1 MFKGEIMSTDKF
13 KGKKIYIAYGSN
25 LHIEQMQERCKDA
38 ELLGTAKLENHCLEY
53 KGAPGRAYLT
63 ISQSIGEYLP
73 IAVWLTSASDDLA
86 LDEYEDYPELYY
98 KTSYQVKF
106 DKVFPDFVK
115 EFKQGDAINAYT
127 YVMQEDKVPARPTD
141 EYIEVCKA
149 GYNNFGF
156 DKKILDEAL
165 EKLG

>member
-1 MFKGEIMSTDKF
+1 MVDKF
-13 KGKKIYIAYGSN
+13 KDKKIYIAYGSN
-25 LHIEQMQERCKDA
+25 LHIAKMRERCQDA
-38 ELLGTAKLENHCLEY
+38 ELLGTAMLTAHCLEY
-53 KGAPGRAYLT
+53 RGSVERAYLT
-63 ISQSIGEYLP
+63 IKQSPGESLP
-73 IAVWLTSASDDLA
+73 IAVWLTSAADELA

-106 DKVFPDFVK
+106 DKVFLNFAK

-141 EYIEVCKA
+141 EYIEVCKT
-149 GYNNFGF
+149 GYDNFGF

>member
-1 MFKGEIMSTDKF
+1 MSTDKF
-13 KGKKIYIAYGSN
+13 KYKKIYIAYGSN
-25 LHIEQMQERCKDA
+25 LHIEKMQVRCKDA
-38 ELLGTAKLENHCLEY
+38 ELLGTARLENHCLEY
-53 KGAPGRAYLT
+53 KGSPGRAYLT
-63 ISQSIGEYLP
+63 ITQSVDEYLP
-73 IAVWLTSASDDLA
+73 IAVWLTSAADELA

-106 DKVFPDFVK
+106 DKVFPDFDK

-127 YVMQEDKVPARPTD
+127 YVMHKDKVPARPTD
-141 EYIEVCKA
+141 EYIEICKA
-149 GYNNFGF
+149 GYEKFGF